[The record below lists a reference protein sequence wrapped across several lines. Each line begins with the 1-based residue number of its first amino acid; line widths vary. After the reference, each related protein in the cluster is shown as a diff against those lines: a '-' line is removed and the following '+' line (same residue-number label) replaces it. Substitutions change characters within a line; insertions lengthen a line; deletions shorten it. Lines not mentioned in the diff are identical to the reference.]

1 MPGRLEGKVAI
12 VTGGAGGFGLGI
24 TEKFLKEGAKVVVF
38 DINGEAG
45 KKVAAKD
52 GCSFVHGDV
61 STKKDWE
68 RALETAVEDYGR
80 LDIVCNNAGILI
92 VKVNA
97 FGVTGRLT
105 VAVDDRVHR
114 RRVGEDLPH
123 QRQIVIPKQPSYHP
137 VHERARRWCL
147 HQYLQLGK
155 STPSS

>member
-52 GCSFVHGDV
+52 GCRFVQGDV

-68 RALETAVEDYGR
+68 RALETAVKDYGR

-97 FGVTGRLT
+97 FEG
-105 VAVDDRVHR
+105 DRAADR
-114 RRVGEDLPH
+114 G
-123 QRQIVIPKQPSYHP
+123 S
-137 VHERARRWCL
+137 
-147 HQYLQLGK
+147 
-155 STPSS
+155 